1 MKQMSLARGDFE
13 RYGKTTKRAAF
24 LAEMN
29 RVVPW
34 AGLCELI
41 EPHYPKAGRGRQP
54 VGLERMLRIHFLQH
68 WFNLSDPAVEEALY
82 ESNSMREFVG
92 IDLGQERVPDETT
105 VLKFR
110 HLLERHELGRQI
122 FEEVGRHLQAQGFKL
137 STGTIVDATLIAAPS
152 STKNAKGERDPEMK
166 QSKKGNQW
174 YFGMKAHVAVDARH
188 KLIHRVVATSGNVHD
203 GKVLPQL
210 LHGQETAVWGDA
222 AYTGQGKVIEQHAPW
237 AQDFTQH
244 RGRAYKYL
252 SQMQR
257 EVNRKRSKVR
267 ARVEHAIGVIK
278 RVFGFAKV
286 RYRGLAKNGNRLFV
300 AAALA
305 NLFTVRRP
313 LLDALRA

>member
-1 MKQMSLARGDFE
+1 MKQMSLARVGFE

-34 AGLCELI
+34 AKLCALVQ
-41 EPHYPKAGRGRQP
+41 PHYPKAGRGRQP
-54 VGLERMLRIHFLQH
+54 VGLERMLRIHCLQH

-82 ESNSMREFVG
+82 ETNSMREFVG

-105 VLKFR
+105 VLNVR

-137 STGTIVDATLIAAPS
+137 STGTIVDATPIAAPS
-152 STKNAKGERDPEMK
+152 STKNASGQRDPEMK

-210 LHGQETAVWGDA
+210 LHGKETAVWGDA
-222 AYTGQGKVIEQHAPW
+222 AYTGQSKVIEQHAPW

-267 ARVEHAIGVIK
+267 ARVEHVIGVIK
-278 RVFGFAKV
+278 RIFGFAKV

-305 NLFTVRRP
+305 NLFTVRKP